1 MAGESP
7 DKSVDEGA
15 SGAAES
21 SSAERDPR
29 MSVFQPRDPLKE
41 AVAAWVATAE
51 PAASTGKADADAGA
65 DAGTDGSTGKGADKG
80 AGTGGDAGAGADETQ
95 AFEAVP
101 DAQPSPGRVDSPA
114 GPSKLAGLVRQS
126 APADADQKS
135 QSASADGVDAADA
148 ADAAGAATGGDKP
161 GVTAFGVRGPGSASG
176 ADAGSASGAGGASGG
191 ASGAERDAVEKSA
204 RDPRAAEKP
213 ETTAFGVV
221 KSGPAK
227 SDARADESERTAVF
241 RAPKLDSASGGAA
254 AAANKPE
261 VTAFGVVKSGS
272 GSGAASGSGSGS
284 DFGSGSESGVDRDGA
299 GRSGRDAR
307 TTAFGV
313 LKPAEKAGK
322 QDASPDAESDVA
334 PAGATKKAQ
343 ADAAPKAEPGVAS
356 VAEPDAASAAADSE
370 RTAVFRAVRRDSAPS
385 AAPVKPTPTA
395 DAPEK
400 PVRGTA
406 PAEDTKDTA
415 ASEDAR
421 ESEDARDSKASKDSK
436 DSKGG
441 AADSE
446 RTAVFRAV
454 KADSAPPAPGK
465 TPPVAPD
472 SERTAVFRAVRPGT
486 TPPTAPG
493 KSAPTADAPKKPT
506 GGAAP
511 ATDGKGAE
519 GAATGGATDAERAGR
534 PTGGNAAG
542 GAGGTREGNAAKG
555 AKGTK
560 GDDQDGAG
568 SDNERTAV
576 FRAVKPGGA
585 PPAPAGGTPKAA
597 GDRASSTFV
606 PLRGDLPA
614 PPKPTPVAG
623 PPAPPKPAPAYPAAP
638 KPPAPAA
645 PATAPPAANRLD
657 PSERTTQQPL
667 PPRPPLDMLADLTNN
682 PPPPPSPLRTAVRRF
697 KIYAPIVLLLA
708 VVLAV
713 VQLVRPLPAPKLA
726 MTAKSS
732 YTFPGGKP
740 DLPWP
745 TEGQASMAAAG
756 LGTIGSSGEQKPVPI
771 ASVTKSMTAYII
783 LRDHPFK
790 KGEKGAMIDVDK
802 IAETEGQKDKSDN
815 ESTLNTVKEGDKI
828 STYDAVAAL
837 MIPSANNI
845 ARLLARWDA
854 GSQEAFVKKMNDTAK
869 ELGMTN
875 TTYTDP
881 SGLDATTV
889 STAEDQVKL
898 GLKIV
903 EIPALVDIT
912 SKPSWVDPSGK
923 TWSNWNRLVPYNE
936 SLGIKTGTT
945 TKAGGNLLFAAQKK
959 VGGTNQLIVGAVL
972 GQHKPPIIDSVIA
985 ASRTLLIATQKSL
998 EGAPVVKK
1006 GDVVGYVDDGL
1017 GGRTPVVATA
1027 DVQAVGWPSLTVDIK
1042 LGDGGTKLPGT
1053 AKAGTEVGV
1062 LTVGEGASQVKV
1074 PVALK
1079 TEFRTST

>member
-1 MAGESP
+1 
-7 DKSVDEGA
+7 
-15 SGAAES
+15 
-21 SSAERDPR
+21 

-41 AVAAWVATAE
+41 AVAAWVASAE
-51 PAASTGKADADAGA
+51 PAASAGKADAEAGA
-65 DAGTDGSTGKGADKG
+65 DPGTG
-80 AGTGGDAGAGADETQ
+80 AGSGGAAGRGAGSGGDAGSGADETQ

-101 DAQPSPGRVDSPA
+101 DAKPSPGRVDPPA

-126 APADADQKS
+126 APSDPEQESDAESKS
-135 QSASADGVDAADA
+135 DSASAGAAGPADA
-148 ADAAGAATGGDKP
+148 AAGGDKP

-176 ADAGSASGAGGASGG
+176 PETASASGAGA
-191 ASGAERDAVEKSA
+191 ASGATSGAASGAARDGADKPV
-204 RDPRAAEKP
+204 RDPRSAEKP

-227 SDARADESERTAVF
+227 DDARADESERTAVF
-241 RAPKLDSASGGAA
+241 RAPKLDSASGRGGAGSAA
-254 AAANKPE
+254 ADKPE
-261 VTAFGVVKSGS
+261 VTAFGVVKPASGATS
-272 GSGAASGSGSGS
+272 GSGAAAASASGSASGA
-284 DFGSGSESGVDRDGA
+284 DRDGA
-299 GRSGRDAR
+299 ARPARDDR

-313 LKPAEKAGK
+313 LRPPAK
-322 QDASPDAESDVA
+322 PDAVSGGESDTGSDG
-334 PAGATKKAQ
+334 GAK
-343 ADAAPKAEPGVAS
+343 ADAEAADAPK
-356 VAEPDAASAAADSE
+356 PDARRDATPSTASAAADSE
-370 RTAVFRAVRRDSAPS
+370 RTAVFRAVRPDSAPP
-385 AAPVKPTPTA
+385 AVPVKPAPTA
-395 DAPEK
+395 DAAKK
-400 PVRGTA
+400 PTGGGA
-406 PAEDTKDTA
+406 PATDAKDAATA
-415 ASEDAR
+415 
-421 ESEDARDSKASKDSK
+421 EDARDSG
-436 DSKGG
+436 GG
-441 AADSE
+441 APDSE

-465 TPPVAPD
+465 TPPAAPD
-472 SERTAVFRAVRPGT
+472 SERTAVFRAVKPGT
-486 TPPTAPG
+486 APPAAPG
-493 KSAPTADAPKKPT
+493 KPAPATDAAKKPT
-506 GGAAP
+506 GGEAP
-511 ATDGKGAE
+511 ATDPKGAV
-519 GAATGGATDAERAGR
+519 TGGAADAKGDER
-534 PTGGNAAG
+534 PTAG
-542 GAGGTREGNAAKG
+542 KGPTAGAGGTGGTKAPTDPTDPTDNKAPTDTKDPKG
-555 AKGTK
+555 ADGADRAR
-560 GDDQDGAG
+560 GDRAGAG
-568 SDNERTAV
+568 SDSERTAV
-576 FRAVKPGGA
+576 FRAVKPGDA
-585 PPAPAGGTPKAA
+585 RPAPAGDAPKTAA
-597 GDRASSTFV
+597 ERASSTFV

-638 KPPAPAA
+638 KPPAPAG
-645 PATAPPAANRLD
+645 PAAAPPAANRLD

-802 IAETEGQKDKSDN
+802 TAETEGQKDKSDN

-828 STYDAVAAL
+828 SEYDAVAAL

-845 ARLLARWDA
+845 ARLLARWDS
-854 GSQEAFVKKMNDTAK
+854 GTQEAFVKKMNDTAK

-923 TWSNWNRLVPYNE
+923 TWPNWNRLVPYNE
-936 SLGIKTGTT
+936 TLGIKTGTT

-1027 DVQAVGWPSLTVDIK
+1027 DVQAVGWSSLTVDIK
-1042 LGDGGTKLPGT
+1042 LGDGGTKIPAT

-1079 TEFRTST
+1079 TELATPGIGSKLVRIG